1 MNTIGLIGGTSWEST
16 AVYYRLLN
24 EGVRDRVGGLA
35 SASLVLVSLDFAP
48 LAAAMAENRWD
59 QVEATLTT
67 AARQLEAA
75 GASSVG
81 LCTNTMHKLA
91 GPLAASTDLPFV
103 DIRDVTGQALRAAGV
118 KRPLLLAT
126 RTTMEQDFYRG
137 HMRCR
142 FDLDIRIPD
151 QPARDRLQAIIFDEL
166 CQGRVE
172 TASKT
177 AVLAMVKEA
186 AVPGCDALIFGCTEI
201 GLLLSQAD
209 TTLPVFDTTALHC
222 AALLDLALS
231 PSHATTSQA
240 A

>member
-24 EGVRDRVGGLA
+24 EGVRERVGGLA

-48 LAAAMAENRWD
+48 LATAMAENRWG
-59 QVEATLTT
+59 QVEVRLTT

-75 GASSVG
+75 GATSIG

-91 GPLAASTDLPFV
+91 GPLAAATALPFI
-103 DIRDVTGQALRAAGV
+103 DIRDVTGAALQAAGV
-118 KRPLLLAT
+118 RRPLLLAT
-126 RTTMEQDFYRG
+126 RYTMEQDFYRD
-137 HMRCR
+137 HLRTR
-142 FDLDIRIPD
+142 FDLDIRVPD
-151 QPARDRLQAIIFDEL
+151 KAARDCLQAIIFDEL

-172 TASKT
+172 PTSKV
-177 AVLAMVKEA
+177 AVLAMVAEA
-186 AVPGCDALIFGCTEI
+186 ATQGCDALIFGCTEI

-209 TTLPVFDTTALHC
+209 TALPVFDTTALHC
-222 AALLDLALS
+222 AALLDLAFS